1 MRHVLRS
8 TNRCVV
14 DMDPSEVVA
23 ASSAIRRLLSSDT
36 VKKGGMRVHGRLAL
50 EDAMLTLGKYC
61 ISRQGSFSML
71 V

>member
-1 MRHVLRS
+1 M
-8 TNRCVV
+8 NAQ
-14 DMDPSEVVA
+14 EVVA

-36 VKKGGMRVHGRLAL
+36 VKKGGMGVHGRQAL
-50 EDAMLTLGKYC
+50 EGAMLTLGEHC